1 MIFHDELRVILDW
14 EEYRNYSSFHCDAD
28 ADGLFS
34 FFFLLINWNSS
45 VKKSCALY
53 PISLFALC
61 PCQSLSRVQLFESP
75 WTVTHQAPLSM
86 GIPQARILEWVAVP
100 SSRGSSQSRYQTR
113 VSYASRIGRRF
124 LATVQVTAIISLG
137 LSWQFSSKGST
148 CQCGR
153 LGFDSLSREG
163 ALEQETAAPSSILA
177 WKIPWTK
184 GPGGLQSMG
193 LQRVG
198 RDLATKQQ
206 EQQSNHYLFVAYIFP
221 NALITGNFS
230 SWLL

>member
-1 MIFHDELRVILDW
+1 M
-14 EEYRNYSSFHCDAD
+14 
-28 ADGLFS
+28 
-34 FFFLLINWNSS
+34 
-45 VKKSCALY
+45 
-53 PISLFALC
+53 
-61 PCQSLSRVQLFESP
+61 
-75 WTVTHQAPLSM
+75 
-86 GIPQARILEWVAVP
+86 
-100 SSRGSSQSRYQTR
+100 
-113 VSYASRIGRRF
+113 
-124 LATVQVTAIISLG
+124 
-137 LSWQFSSKGST
+137 
-148 CQCGR
+148 
-153 LGFDSLSREG
+153 SREG